1 MHWSS
6 LLAILLLMLAALYGR
21 AEAQQ
26 TKTIVGANWE
36 LPGFDARNTNFNP
49 QTQINSENV
58 ADLELKWIYQVPAK
72 PAGTKNAVPPEGI
85 QTTPLVI
92 NGVVYFATGY
102 NRLIALEG
110 SSGRELWSFQANI
123 SSYFSKPW
131 WSGRLAT
138 RSLTL
143 HNGILYMQGNDCTIY
158 GFESLSGELV
168 FHLPDTC
175 RDIPGNTGQY
185 FGVMAPVFYN
195 DILITSALGSVFG
208 ARGFVA
214 AYDVNTKELLWRW
227 YSVPPTGG
235 EPDWG
240 LKDAVKGN
248 LKPYKGDWGF
258 SDLIGGGTAW
268 GYMAV
273 DEGAGIVFTI
283 TGEPSQIF
291 DAALRP
297 GPNLF
302 TTSIVALDVRTGE
315 LVWYYQT
322 APHDINNHDPVWN
335 VVLANITVNE
345 VQRKVVISASKSN
358 YVYVLDARTGKPV
371 YDPIKI
377 GPPSINSPNDNAGN
391 SANLTLS
398 QKNLVGKILC
408 PSYLGGPFAHIAL
421 AYNTILVTS
430 QNQCGT
436 TGEAKFVYKGQLIDG
451 YNFILPPQLFHNSSI
466 YAIDA
471 STGKIK
477 WEFVIPERYQSA
489 SLIVSGHVLY
499 AVDRVG
505 TFYAIDIDEG
515 NLLKKIP
522 FNSFGSAGVGIGADA
537 KGNMMVIV
545 ITGGAEL
552 VEERPGVVTTF
563 GLPSKLRTVAVSYAN
578 EATIVAAAVALVAL
592 TYAALKSRFANPPKG
607 LRKEKNDF
615 VKLAEDTLSS
625 SVVPFGCNGLGGVNY
640 STVCKSV
647 YFSSKVL

>member
-36 LPGFDARNTNFNP
+36 LPGFDSRNTNFNP

-58 ADLELKWIYQVPAK
+58 ADVELKWIYQVPAK

-158 GFESLSGELV
+158 GFEPLSGELV
-168 FHLPDTC
+168 SHLPDTC

-273 DEGAGIVFTI
+273 DEGVGIVFTI
-283 TGEPSQIF
+283 TEKPSQIF
-291 DAALRP
+291 DAPLRP

-398 QKNLVGKILC
+398 Q
-408 PSYLGGPFAHIAL
+408 
-421 AYNTILVTS
+421 
-430 QNQCGT
+430 
-436 TGEAKFVYKGQLIDG
+436 
-451 YNFILPPQLFHNSSI
+451 
-466 YAIDA
+466 
-471 STGKIK
+471 
-477 WEFVIPERYQSA
+477 
-489 SLIVSGHVLY
+489 
-499 AVDRVG
+499 
-505 TFYAIDIDEG
+505 
-515 NLLKKIP
+515 
-522 FNSFGSAGVGIGADA
+522 
-537 KGNMMVIV
+537 
-545 ITGGAEL
+545 
-552 VEERPGVVTTF
+552 
-563 GLPSKLRTVAVSYAN
+563 
-578 EATIVAAAVALVAL
+578 
-592 TYAALKSRFANPPKG
+592 
-607 LRKEKNDF
+607 
-615 VKLAEDTLSS
+615 
-625 SVVPFGCNGLGGVNY
+625 
-640 STVCKSV
+640 
-647 YFSSKVL
+647 